1 MGALL
6 SILAAAAL
14 AAASV
19 TVPPLPAHRPMAER
33 ELFPFDPVLLIG
45 TGERTEGDAAREV
58 AYGNY
63 RYRFAADSSKRA
75 FEAMPSRFAIAFGGG
90 CARMGPLSGSGDV
103 RRFEVVDD
111 RLYIF
116 ASDACRHS
124 FMKAP
129 AAFMEVTDAP
139 FPTDGRGVTLSTAV
153 RRWLRADA
161 ACPREILVSGTRTER
176 AGDTEHTVRD
186 EIRLAP
192 NLAFTSLNA
201 WNDDA
206 WWTTAVFGPADARTP
221 SVNARRSTK
230 QGEQPLD
237 ESQLEAFRREA
248 MLEPLFLSRVLLQ
261 PDVKLGGG
269 GEAEWSVDAKP
280 DATKVSGEILRIHWR
295 GVTVEWLVRP
305 KTGQLLAQRAMKRA
319 RDMKFA
325 QVTEVFAEWNS
336 HAGVRIPMVRTDGT
350 ATRRYDTVESGCD
363 APVADVIPEM
373 EQ

>member
-6 SILAAAAL
+6 SILTAL
-14 AAASV
+14 SLA
-19 TVPPLPAHRPMAER
+19 TVPPLPAHRPIAER

-45 TGERTEGDAAREV
+45 TGEKSEGDAAREV

-111 RLYIF
+111 KLYIF
-116 ASDACRHS
+116 ASDACRNS

-129 AAFMEVTDAP
+129 SAFMEATDTP
-139 FPTDGRGVTLSTAV
+139 FPTDGRGVELSAAV

-161 ACPREILVSGTRTER
+161 ACPKEILVSGTRTER
-176 AGDTEHTVRD
+176 VGAAEQASEHRVRD
-186 EIRLAP
+186 EIRLSP
-192 NLAFTSLNA
+192 NLTFTSLNA
-201 WNDDA
+201 WDDDA

-221 SVNARRSTK
+221 PVNAKRSTR

-261 PDVKLGGG
+261 PDVKLSGGG
-269 GEAEWSVDAKP
+269 VAEWSVDSKPNAAKL
-280 DATKVSGEILRIHWR
+280 TGEVLRVHWR
-295 GVTVEWLVRP
+295 GVTVEWLLQP

-336 HAGVRIPMVRTDGT
+336 HAGVRIPMVRTEGT
-350 ATRRYDTVESGCD
+350 AVRRYDTVESGCD
-363 APVADVIPEM
+363 AAAVEVVPELDG
-373 EQ
+373 